1 MNCGHYTPNSPTCQA
16 APNNGIFNLY
26 SHLPGYRLP
35 HMSGRYYACGVT
47 NGIIT
52 AISYGTNPLFAMPMI
67 MAGIGVSSI
76 LFYRYFFAAL
86 IYGALL
92 VLVKKRTLRISL
104 KELAALLYLS
114 LLFSFSSITLF
125 SSFRYI
131 DVGIS
136 CTVLF
141 VYPSLVAVISA
152 IFYGERLTGIVVGAI
167 ALATVGVV
175 FLSRGSPDAPL
186 NPTGLLLVLTS
197 ALLYALYI
205 VGVRQMK
212 SIRRLRGEKLNF
224 YVMLIG
230 LVVYA
235 CNLRFGADLQALS
248 SPMLWGC
255 AILLAVIP
263 TIVSLETLTVAIK
276 LIGATRTSILG
287 ALEPLTAIIVGVSL
301 FGEALTWRILVGFL
315 LIISG
320 VLLIVS
326 QRKKSAPTS
335 S

>member
-1 MNCGHYTPNSPTCQA
+1 
-16 APNNGIFNLY
+16 
-26 SHLPGYRLP
+26 
-35 HMSGRYYACGVT
+35 MSGRYYTCGVL

-92 VLVKKRTLRISL
+92 VLVKKRSLRISL
-104 KELAALLYLS
+104 KEFVALLYLA

-141 VYPSLVAVISA
+141 IYPSLVAIISA
-152 IFYGERLTGIVVGAI
+152 VFYGERLSGVVVGAI
-167 ALATVGVV
+167 ALSTMGVV
-175 FLSRGSPDAPL
+175 FLSRGSPEAPL
-186 NPTGLLLVLTS
+186 NLTGLLLVLSS

-205 VGVRQMK
+205 IGVRQMK
-212 SIRRLRGEKLNF
+212 SISRLRSEKLNF
-224 YVMLIG
+224 YVMLFG
-230 LVVYA
+230 LIVYV
-235 CNLRFGADLQALS
+235 CNLRLGADLQVFS

-255 AILLAVIP
+255 AILLAIIP

-276 LIGATRTSILG
+276 LIGATRASILG

-301 FGEALTWRILVGFL
+301 FGEVLTWRIFVGFL

-320 VLLIVS
+320 VILIVS
-326 QRKKSAPTS
+326 QRKKSAS
-335 S
+335 RSA